1 MYHIH
6 DDKRVAQSITQICA
20 AHDELVDHTLYR
32 DVSVTALVSKA
43 QISKATF
50 YRSFDCL
57 DDVMRLQTDKAVAEM
72 IGYVIKYKSDSG
84 MRSHNEVI
92 FFEAFFRF
100 WMSHSPTVERLI
112 KTNRESFLFSA
123 FEASLANHIEF
134 FRKYAK
140 ADDETTRYFVA
151 VRAASLAAC
160 LICWVKDGKRTHP
173 DQMPQMLIRV
183 MRQPEGERRR
193 IEMSS

>member
-6 DDKRVAQSITQICA
+6 DDKRVAQSIAQICA
-20 AHDELVDHTLYR
+20 AHDELVDYSASR
-32 DVSVTALVSKA
+32 DMSVTAVA
-43 QISKATF
+43 ERAHISKATF

-57 DDVMRLQTDKAVAEM
+57 DDVMRFQVDNAVAEM

-84 MRSHNEVI
+84 MRTHNEGI

-100 WMSHSPTVERLI
+100 WMSSSPVVEKLI
-112 KTNRESFLFSA
+112 KTNRESILLSS
-123 FEASLANHIEF
+123 FEAVLTAHIEF
-134 FRKYAK
+134 FRKFAP
-140 ADDETTRYFVA
+140 ADDEAMRYFVA

-173 DQMPQMLIRV
+173 DEMPQMLIRV
-183 MRQPEGERRR
+183 MRPADAARRVR
-193 IEMSS
+193 EMDI